1 MPGIDASRPPKFY
14 RYSDRRW
21 LERSLTLGEF
31 RLRPPPLDPTVSTAG
46 KPAAYLTLSLSRT
59 WKESLFDAFAG
70 ADTCLIIHDTEQ
82 FGERIHRAAKLALPS
97 WAGID
102 APVSYGRPSPLGSA
116 FYKARDEA
124 AQEEWMFA
132 WRPTQAMLSL
142 NPVFIRIGNIE
153 GIAELRDRH
162 AVVGQLH

>member
-14 RYSDRRW
+14 RYSDRNR

-31 RLRPPPLDPTVSTAG
+31 RLRPPSVD
-46 KPAAYLTLSLSRT
+46 PAAPGAQPSGYLTLSLTRS

-70 ADTCLIIHDTEQ
+70 ADSCLIIHDTEQ

-102 APVSYGRPSPLGSA
+102 AAVSYGRPSPLGAVFS
-116 FYKARDEA
+116 KAREDA
-124 AQEEWMFA
+124 AHDEWMFA

-142 NPVFIRIGNIE
+142 NPVFIRIGSIE
-153 GIAELRDRH
+153 GIAELRDKN
-162 AVVGQLH
+162 AVIGLLH